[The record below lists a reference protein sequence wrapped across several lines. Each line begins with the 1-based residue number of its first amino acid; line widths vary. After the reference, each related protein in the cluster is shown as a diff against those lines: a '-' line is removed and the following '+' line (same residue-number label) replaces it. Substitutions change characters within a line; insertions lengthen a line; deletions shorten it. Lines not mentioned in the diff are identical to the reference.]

1 MSSWVSF
8 WLVKTDKGQEIP
20 ARTALGAT
28 CTLAV
33 VTIGRY
39 RDTCQNSTRSYM
51 FSSSSYNRQIQ
62 RDTCQNSTRSY
73 MHSSSSY
80 NRQIQRYLLEQHQ
93 KLNALQQYREIPART
108 ALGATCTL
116 AVVTIGRYRYPLVQ
130 YLHSSSIYNRLIQR
144 YLLVQSIYS
153 SSSYNRL
160 IQRYLLVQSIYSSSS
175 YKRQIQRYLLV
186 QSIYSSSSYK
196 RQIQRYLLH
205 GLQQQLTQVY
215 IVIPARIVRAL
226 QQYLQQV
233 DIEIPASIVHLELH
247 VIQLQLLK
255 VNIEITA
262 SLVLRAICTRAIV
275 ILGRSKDTCQFST
288 QSFIHVFQQQLQ
300 QVYIDT

>member
-80 NRQIQRYLLEQHQ
+80 NRQIQ
-93 KLNALQQYREIPART
+93 
-108 ALGATCTL
+108 
-116 AVVTIGRYRYPLVQ
+116 
-130 YLHSSSIYNRLIQR
+130 
-144 YLLVQSIYS
+144 
-153 SSSYNRL
+153 
-160 IQRYLLVQSIYSSSS
+160 
-175 YKRQIQRYLLV
+175 
-186 QSIYSSSSYK
+186 
-196 RQIQRYLLH
+196 
-205 GLQQQLTQVY
+205 
-215 IVIPARIVRAL
+215 IPARIVLAL

-233 DIEIPASIVHLELH
+233 DIEIPASIVHLL
-247 VIQLQLLK
+247 
-255 VNIEITA
+255 
-262 SLVLRAICTRAIV
+262 
-275 ILGRSKDTCQFST
+275 
-288 QSFIHVFQQQLQ
+288 QQQLQ
-300 QVYIDT
+300 KIDIEIPATWPLAVVNIGIYSDTRSYSTCTLAVFTIG